1 MTAPTAGG
9 AEPTLVGEGI
19 VRRHGGLV
27 AVDHVDVRVDAG
39 TVIGLVGPN
48 GAGKS
53 TLLDCLAGTQPLD
66 AGRVLLEGRD
76 VSREPADARSRRGL
90 VRTFQRSS
98 VFASLTVG
106 ENLRIGAENR
116 GRRGLVRG
124 IVGLPDPGTTD
135 AFRSVHTVAHRL
147 GLTPILDR
155 PASTLPT
162 GTLRLVELGRAL
174 CSDPTVL
181 LLDEPASGLD
191 ESETDQMRDVLLAL
205 RGEGIAIA
213 VVEHDL
219 ELVRELADTL
229 LVMAAGRVVASGA
242 TAEVLARADVRATLT
257 GAPA

>member
-1 MTAPTAGG
+1 MTGTDPV
-9 AEPTLVGEGI
+9 TLVGEGI

-27 AVDHVDVRVDAG
+27 AVDHVDVAVEAG
-39 TVIGLVGPN
+39 TAVGLVGPN

-53 TLLDCLAGTQPLD
+53 TLLDCLAGTQPVD
-66 AGRVLLEGRD
+66 GGRVLLDGAD
-76 VSREPADARSRRGL
+76 VTDAPADERSRRGL

-98 VFASLTVG
+98 VFASLTLE

-116 GRRGLVRG
+116 HRRGLVRG
-124 IVGLPDPGTTD
+124 IVGLPDPG
-135 AFRSVHTVAHRL
+135 ALAAQRSVDAVVHHL
-147 GLTPILDR
+147 GLGPIAHR

-174 CSDPTVL
+174 CSSPTVL

-191 ESETDQMRDVLLAL
+191 EAETDQMRDVLVSLRDDGLA
-205 RGEGIAIA
+205 IV

-219 ELVRELADTL
+219 ELVRELADRL
-229 LVMAAGRVVASGA
+229 LVMAAGRLVATGA
-242 TAEVLARADVRATLT
+242 TAEVLARDDVRATLT